1 MHIQRLKL
9 PHQKVKEEMHLQENI
24 LFDFRPLVTRNIAQY
39 PIHHM
44 TYLATKFE
52 VATSNGLG
60 GVHNKNRDRCMTWPR
75 SAVGNV
81 SINRCK
87 SD

>member
-1 MHIQRLKL
+1 MLPSALNIVWPMHIQRLKL

-60 GVHNKNRDRCMTWPR
+60 GDTKQEPWQVHDL
-75 SAVGNV
+75 AA
-81 SINRCK
+81 
-87 SD
+87 